1 VQDWQKRDEGAIGRT
16 YRPIPKYRVKFA
28 LWAVRLICLPGER
41 RWFNAML
48 ALPQDK
54 SSQPV
59 IGCPSQP
66 PSAAYDSAP
75 SADLKRLWIVDGK
88 SPMRIF
94 NRREDPGLLDVR
106 QKRELIAMNDAQ

>member
-1 VQDWQKRDEGAIGRT
+1 
-16 YRPIPKYRVKFA
+16 
-28 LWAVRLICLPGER
+28 
-41 RWFNAML
+41 ML

-66 PSAAYDSAP
+66 KSAAYDSAP

-106 QKRELIAMNDAQ
+106 QKRGNHNDVVRVIHNLFPLDRTFWSARPRGHASVAPKHS